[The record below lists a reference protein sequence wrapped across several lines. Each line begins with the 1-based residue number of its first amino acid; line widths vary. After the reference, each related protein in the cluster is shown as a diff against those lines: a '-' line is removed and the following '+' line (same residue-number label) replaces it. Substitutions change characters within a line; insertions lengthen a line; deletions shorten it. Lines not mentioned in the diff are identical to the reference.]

1 MLVWAIVA
9 FLILLIPLTA
19 IIIDSQ
25 LGQAIANRIS
35 GGVGNESGLQDRLEK
50 LEAEMRYLSES
61 VASLTEE
68 TDFVRNL
75 VEGKAEGAKEPP
87 ALGSGDA
94 DD

>member
-25 LGQAIANRIS
+25 LGQALANRIS
-35 GGVGNESGLQDRLEK
+35 GGAADPSELQDRLEK

-61 VASLTEE
+61 VESLTEE
-68 TDFVRNL
+68 AEFVRAL
-75 VEGKAEGAKEPP
+75 VEGKEEPP
-87 ALGSGDA
+87 ALGSGD
-94 DD
+94 

>member
-25 LGQAIANRIS
+25 LGQALANRIS
-35 GGVGNESGLQDRLEK
+35 GGAPNESGLQERFEK

-61 VASLTEE
+61 VESLREE

-75 VEGKAEGAKEPP
+75 VEGKAEGRKGPP
-87 ALGSGDA
+87 ALGSGD
-94 DD
+94 

>member
-25 LGQAIANRIS
+25 LGQALANRIS
-35 GGVGNESGLQDRLEK
+35 GGVVTESGVQDRLEK

-61 VASLTEE
+61 VESLTEE
-68 TDFVRNL
+68 AEFVRSL
-75 VEGKAEGAKEPP
+75 VEGKQEPP
-87 ALGSGDA
+87 ALESGD
-94 DD
+94 

>member
-25 LGQAIANRIS
+25 LGQALANRIS
-35 GGVGNESGLQDRLEK
+35 GGAGTESELQERLEK

-61 VASLTEE
+61 IESLTEE
-68 TDFVRNL
+68 TDFVRSL
-75 VEGKAEGAKEPP
+75 VEGKGEPP
-87 ALGSGDA
+87 ALGSGD
-94 DD
+94 

>member
-25 LGQAIANRIS
+25 LGQALANRIS
-35 GGVGNESGLQDRLEK
+35 GGVGNESGLQERLEK

-61 VASLTEE
+61 VESLTEE
-68 TDFVRNL
+68 TDFVRSL
-75 VEGKAEGAKEPP
+75 VEGKKEPP
-87 ALGSGDA
+87 ALGSGD
-94 DD
+94 